1 MVSITDAWRQRRRR
15 AGLIVLGALGAF
27 GALAMVGAATLLPVW
42 RGPDVLRIGVAQPL
56 SGELAAQGAD
66 MLNGVT
72 LAVEEIN
79 AAGGVRIGGRA
90 VKLAVVPADDRAE
103 PEAGKAAARALVA
116 ADVLVAVADL
126 NSGVSIAAAP
136 TYAAAGIPQLAI
148 STKPQFTQLKLP
160 TTLRLV
166 ANDDLQARAIAE
178 QTRQLAHGKDGK
190 DGKGYAVLDDG
201 TPYGEGLAD
210 DVVRLL
216 AEQRVTLA
224 ARHSSDSR
232 SIDFEPFVAELRRTR
247 AEVVVA
253 LVSDFQAEALVR
265 QLVAAGLSQVR
276 LIGSDT
282 LKTDKLLAAGRAL
295 QAVYVT
301 SPILEVGEL
310 PAGRAFLE
318 RFRARF
324 RDAPVYGAHY
334 GYDAVHLVADALT
347 RNGTTDKAKLLDRL
361 KRFDGHAPV
370 TGSMRFGAD
379 GEQRYG
385 AVSVYQLS
393 GGRWLPVMRSD
404 RW

>member
-1 MVSITDAWRQRRRR
+1 MVSTTAARRRR
-15 AGLIVLGALGAF
+15 AWRGAVFGLLALTA
-27 GALAMVGAATLLPVW
+27 ALVGAATLLPGW
-42 RGPDVLRIGVAQPL
+42 RTPEVVRIGVAQPL

-66 MLNGVT
+66 MLHGVT

-79 AAGGVRIGGRA
+79 AAGGVRLGGRQ
-90 VKLAVVPADDRAE
+90 VRLEVVQADDRAE

-116 ADVLVAVADL
+116 ADVLVAIADL

-148 STKPQFTQLKLP
+148 STKPQFTRLKLA

-166 ANDDLQARAIAE
+166 ASDELQARAIAD
-178 QTRQLAHGKDGK
+178 QARQLARGKA
-190 DGKGYAVLDDG
+190 YAVLDDG
-201 TPYGEGLAD
+201 TAYGEGLAD

-216 AEQRVTLA
+216 AEQRITLA
-224 ARHSSDSR
+224 ARHSSDHR
-232 SIDFEPFVAELRRTR
+232 NIDFEPFVAELRRTR
-247 AEVVVA
+247 AEAVVA

-276 LIGSDT
+276 LIGSDM
-282 LKTDKLLAAGRAL
+282 LKTDRLLAAGSAL

-324 RDAPVYGAHY
+324 RGAPVYGAHY
-334 GYDAVHLVADALT
+334 AYDAVHLVADALT
-347 RNGTTDKAKLLDRL
+347 RNGTTDKARLLDRL

-404 RW
+404 SW